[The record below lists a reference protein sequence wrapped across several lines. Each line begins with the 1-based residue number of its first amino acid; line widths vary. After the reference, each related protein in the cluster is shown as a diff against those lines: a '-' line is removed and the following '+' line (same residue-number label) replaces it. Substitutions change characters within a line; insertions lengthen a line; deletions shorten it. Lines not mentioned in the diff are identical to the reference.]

1 MDNNYKLL
9 PVGSVV
15 CLKENSRNILIIG
28 IMQKK
33 ISTGKIYD
41 YMGVLYPEG
50 YIGGKMQFLFMHD
63 DIKKIQH
70 TGFENDE
77 YIELNEKLKRITY
90 EKS

>member
-1 MDNNYKLL
+1 MENNYKLL

-15 CLKENSRNILIIG
+15 CLKENSRNLLIIG

-33 ISTGKIYD
+33 ISTGKVYD

-50 YIGGKMQFLFMHD
+50 YIGGKMQFLFMHE
-63 DIKKIQH
+63 DIKKIQYI
-70 TGFENDE
+70 GFENNE
-77 YIELNEKLKRITY
+77 YRELIEKLKKTAY